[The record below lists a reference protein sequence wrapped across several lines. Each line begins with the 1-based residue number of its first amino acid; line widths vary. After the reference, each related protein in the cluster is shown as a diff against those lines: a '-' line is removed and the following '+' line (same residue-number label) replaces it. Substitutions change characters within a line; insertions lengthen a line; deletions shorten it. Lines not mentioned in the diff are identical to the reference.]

1 VSVPLAFLDFLDS
14 REKAVV
20 LWALV
25 LVVFVAVKGEG
36 FVGSLIGVLRTL
48 VAPKL
53 LLIFGSAAVS
63 CAAVV
68 LLASEVGL
76 WHTTAIKETV
86 YWFFGTGV
94 VLVGNAIQ
102 WQDDPDCRTKLLRQA
117 LRFTII
123 VEFLINLYVFP
134 LAVEILLVPLVLL
147 FVVMQVVAERDPS
160 LAQARKPIDFVLTA
174 FGLAL
179 LVHFAVS
186 AISDLEGFLTR
197 ENAEDF
203 LVAPA
208 LTLAFAP
215 FLYVVVRLAKREM
228 ANLRKRQNQPPTPGL
243 EQRTSTRPK

>member
-1 VSVPLAFLDFLDS
+1 VSVPLAFLGFLDS
-14 REKAVV
+14 REKAVL
-20 LWALV
+20 LWALM
-25 LVVFVAVKGEG
+25 LVVLAAAKGEG
-36 FVGSLIGVLRTL
+36 FVGSLIGVLRAPT
-48 VAPKL
+48 PKL

-76 WHTTAIKETV
+76 WHMTAIKATV

-134 LAVEILLVPLVLL
+134 LAVELLLVPLVLL

-160 LAQARKPIDFVLTA
+160 LAQARKIIDLVLTA

-186 AISDLEGFLTR
+186 AISDLDRFLTR
-197 ENAEDF
+197 ENAADF
-203 LVAPA
+203 FVAPA
-208 LTLAFAP
+208 LTLTFAP

-228 ANLRKRQNQPPTPGL
+228 ANLRKRFNQPPTPRLGTAN
-243 EQRTSTRPK
+243 EHPT